1 MWGGAFKTL
10 INELVVL
17 QKRAIRITTKSNYL
31 SHTNTL
37 FKELN
42 ILKLEDIN
50 MHCCCVFMFK
60 FTYKELPN
68 ACSHSLVLYNASH
81 SAYNLRRISE
91 FIIPTFRTS
100 VREKCISIRGPRY
113 WESLPPNLRSAPTSN
128 SFNVKLRKFI
138 LCNY

>member
-1 MWGGAFKTL
+1 
-10 INELVVL
+10 
-17 QKRAIRITTKSNYL
+17 
-31 SHTNTL
+31 
-37 FKELN
+37 
-42 ILKLEDIN
+42 

-60 FTYKELPN
+60 FTCKELPN

-81 SAYNLRRISE
+81 SAYNLRHTSE

-100 VREKCISIRGPRY
+100 VREKGISIRGPRY
-113 WESLPPNLRSAPTSN
+113 WESLPPNLRSVSTSN